1 MMYHTRTYN
10 AARLPS
16 IANYDMAKRIYEEVK
31 PIRGRYPEERPL
43 GKNRRYT
50 WMQIHKRHSSV
61 ESEDNPLGEFVT
73 SYACHLYST
82 DCIEF
87 FPNNEIVLRI
97 NGWKGPTTMMFL
109 NYTLKEYIGEVQS
122 EKGKWYFVNKGGEA
136 FVFPTSKDQELRMHF
151 VEGHGFRPMNLE
163 PEYKYKVRRKEMNK
177 LRKYYSDFIE
187 YGKTM
192 LMADSKLGTW
202 DDVRN
207 LRNELGFQ
215 TDSFCGYHEYGRYGN
230 DGNKLIVISIA
241 EQRNRL
247 MRMVQD
253 AMEKNDLELKHK
265 LLYTIASNVARYE
278 YGGRLYFA
286 DPTRFVQ
293 GFEEIMKYHHH
304 EVIFEK
310 IEQEVGVPFNDHND
324 RYINV

>member
-1 MMYHTRTYN
+1 MYYTRTYN
-10 AARLPS
+10 SARLPS

-31 PIRGRYPEERPL
+31 PIRGRYPEEKPL

-50 WMQIHKRHSSV
+50 WMQIHKRHSSRLV
-61 ESEDNPLGEFVT
+61 EDNPLGEFVT

-87 FPNNEIVLRI
+87 FPNNEIVLRV
-97 NGWKGPTTMMFL
+97 NGWRGPTTMMFL

-122 EKGKWYFVNKGGEA
+122 DKGKWYFVNKSGEC
-136 FVFPTSKDQELRMHF
+136 FPMPTDRHQELRVHF
-151 VEGHGFRPMNLE
+151 VEGHGFRPKNLE

-192 LMADSKLGTW
+192 LMADSNLGTW
-202 DDVRN
+202 EDVRKM
-207 LRNELGFQ
+207 RSELGLEV
-215 TDSFCGYHEYGRYGN
+215 DSFCGYHEYSRYNN
-230 DGNKLIVISIA
+230 DGGKAVVLSIA

-253 AMEKNDLELKHK
+253 AMEKNDLELKHR
-265 LLYTIASNVARYE
+265 LLYTIASNVSRYN
-278 YGGRLYFA
+278 YRSSLYSTEPA
-286 DPTRFVQ
+286 RFVE
-293 GFEEIMKYHHH
+293 GFEEIMKYHHN
-304 EVIFEK
+304 EVIFDK
-310 IEQEVGVPFNDHND
+310 IEQEIGVPFSDRND
-324 RYINV
+324 RYFDV